1 MTYVVSSGRIPVCF
15 ITPDCA
21 RAATGIINKSTA
33 KSADNAACFFPECM
47 FLPPLLRSSLRR
59 QAICRTEHFCGQR
72 GPFFYRR
79 GLRPPNSTFFFPKC
93 GPPPPATGPFGEPE
107 REPT

>member
-1 MTYVVSSGRIPVCF
+1 MTYVAPSGSIPVCF

-79 GLRPPNSTFFFPKC
+79 GEARGAPQCLLTEGD
-93 GPPPPATGPFGEPE
+93 GPPAESA
-107 REPT
+107 